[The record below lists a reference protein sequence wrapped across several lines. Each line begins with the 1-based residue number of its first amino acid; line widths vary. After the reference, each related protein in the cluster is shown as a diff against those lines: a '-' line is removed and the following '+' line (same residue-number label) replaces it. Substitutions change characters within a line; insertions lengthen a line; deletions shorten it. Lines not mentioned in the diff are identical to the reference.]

1 VGERQRSEASGT
13 ERAPRVRGSKLAC
26 EARLCAAAL
35 LLVVLVPGLAR
46 AQPDAVRKKKA
57 RELLVEGDKKLKRG
71 DQLLKRGKIEDA
83 FAEFELGLVDYQAA
97 FEAYPDP
104 QIYFPIAQA
113 EHRLGRFVEALLHYQ
128 QLLSEGKSITPALR
142 DTVEKELQEIK
153 KNLAS
158 VVLDVKQD
166 GAVILIDGREA
177 ARTPT
182 VAPIW
187 VEPGQHTYAV
197 TAKGYTPVEGKMDL
211 LPGKEL
217 RRKIALEPMPV
228 VVKGGESD
236 TGAGAGTITRSAP
249 AVDPPS
255 RTPLWIGLGVTGA
268 LAISGSITG
277 FAALSKHSKYR
288 DEALSDGQRE
298 DARRDGKQLAG
309 VTDVLLGGA
318 VVAALVTAYY
328 YYGVYQPRA
337 RAAGES
343 RESLDVEEEEAAF
356 LRIEPFVGEGSA
368 GVAASGSFW

>member
-1 VGERQRSEASGT
+1 MRL
-13 ERAPRVRGSKLAC
+13 RVA
-26 EARLCAAAL
+26 LCSAL
-35 LLVVLVPGLAR
+35 VLVVLVPALAR

-71 DQLLKRGKIEDA
+71 DQLLKRGKMEDA

-113 EHRLGRFVEALLHYQ
+113 EHRLGRFVEALQHYQ
-128 QLLSEGKSITPALR
+128 QLLSEGKNITPALR
-142 DTVEKELQEIK
+142 DKVEKELQDIK

-217 RRKIALEPMPV
+217 RRKIVLDPMPV

-236 TGAGAGTITRSAP
+236 TGAGAGQITASAP
-249 AVDPPS
+249 VAPPPS

-277 FAALSKHSKYR
+277 FAALSKHSTYR
-288 DEALSDGQRE
+288 DESLPEGERE

-337 RAAGES
+337 QAAGEAQQS
-343 RESLDVEEEEAAF
+343 VDVEDEEGAS
-356 LRIEPFVGEGSA
+356 LRITPFVGDGTA

>member
-1 VGERQRSEASGT
+1 MRKGVVVT
-13 ERAPRVRGSKLAC
+13 
-26 EARLCAAAL
+26 AL
-35 LLVVLVPGLAR
+35 LVAVMIPAAAR

-71 DQLLKRGKIEDA
+71 DQLLKRGKMEDA

-97 FEAYPDP
+97 FESYPDP

-113 EHRLGRFVEALLHYQ
+113 EQRLGRFVEALQHYQ
-128 QLLSEGKSITPALR
+128 QLMAEGKNITPALR
-142 DTVEKELQEIK
+142 DTVERQLQEIK

-217 RRKIALEPMPV
+217 RRKVTLEPMPV
-228 VVKGGESD
+228 VVKGGDSD
-236 TGAGAGTITRSAP
+236 TAGGGTGDLTRSSTP
-249 AVDPPS
+249 ATAAPS

-268 LAISGSITG
+268 LALSGSITG

-288 DEALSDGQRE
+288 DESLTDVQRE

-318 VVAALVTAYY
+318 VVSALVTAYY
-328 YYGVYQPRA
+328 CYGVYQPRA
-337 RAAGES
+337 QAAEAQGA
-343 RESLDVEEEEAAF
+343 LDVEEEA
-356 LRIEPFVGEGSA
+356 LRITPFVGDGSA
-368 GVAASGSFW
+368 GVAASVSFW

>member
-1 VGERQRSEASGT
+1 MRTGVA
-13 ERAPRVRGSKLAC
+13 LALLF
-26 EARLCAAAL
+26 AVMIPAAAH
-35 LLVVLVPGLAR
+35 

-57 RELLVEGDKKLKRG
+57 RDLLVEGDKKLKRG
-71 DQLLKRGKIEDA
+71 DQLLKRGKMEDA

-97 FEAYPDP
+97 FESYPDP

-113 EHRLGRFVEALLHYQ
+113 EHRLGRFVEALQHYQ
-128 QLLSEGKSITPALR
+128 QLLAEGRNITPALR
-142 DTVEKELQEIK
+142 DTVERELQEIK

-177 ARTPT
+177 GRTPT

-217 RRKIALEPMPV
+217 RRKITLEPMPV
-228 VVKGGESD
+228 VVKGGDSD
-236 TGAGAGTITRSAP
+236 PGAGTAQVTKSAP

-288 DEALSDGQRE
+288 DESLSEGQRE

-343 RESLDVEEEEAAF
+343 QESPDGVDVEEEETAW
-356 LRIEPFVGEGSA
+356 RIAPFVGDGSA

>member
-1 VGERQRSEASGT
+1 MRTGV
-13 ERAPRVRGSKLAC
+13 VL
-26 EARLCAAAL
+26 AL
-35 LLVVLVPGLAR
+35 LIAVMIPAAAR
-46 AQPDAVRKKKA
+46 AQPDPVRKKKA

-71 DQLLKRGKIEDA
+71 DQLLKRGKMEDA

-113 EHRLGRFVEALLHYQ
+113 EHRLGRFVEALQHYQ
-128 QLLSEGKSITPALR
+128 QLLAEGKSITPALR
-142 DTVEKELQEIK
+142 DTVERELQEIK

-182 VAPIW
+182 VAPVW

-217 RRKIALEPMPV
+217 RRKITLEPMPV

-236 TGAGAGTITRSAP
+236 TGGGAVGQISKSPP
-249 AVDPPS
+249 AASRPS

-268 LAISGSITG
+268 LAISGSVTG
-277 FAALSKHSKYR
+277 FVALSKHSKYR
-288 DEALSDGQRE
+288 DESLSDGQRE

-337 RAAGES
+337 REAEEAPDPGE
-343 RESLDVEEEEAAF
+343 VEEESAS
-356 LRIEPFVGEGSA
+356 LRIEPFVGDGSA

>member
-1 VGERQRSEASGT
+1 MRKGMV
-13 ERAPRVRGSKLAC
+13 
-26 EARLCAAAL
+26 AAL
-35 LLVVLVPGLAR
+35 LFLVLVPALAR
-46 AQPDAVRKKKA
+46 AEPDAVRKKKA

-71 DQLLKRGKIEDA
+71 DQLLKRGKMEDA
-83 FAEFELGLVDYQAA
+83 FAEFELALVDYQAA
-97 FEAYPDP
+97 FESYPDP
-104 QIYFPIAQA
+104 QIFFPIAQA
-113 EHRLGRFVEALLHYQ
+113 EQRLGRFVEALQHYQ
-128 QLLSEGKSITPALR
+128 QLLAEGKNLTPALR
-142 DTVEKELQEIK
+142 DTVEKQLQDIK

-211 LPGKEL
+211 MPGKEL
-217 RRKIALEPMPV
+217 RRKIVLEPMPV

-236 TGAGAGTITRSAP
+236 PNAGGEGQLTRSAP
-249 AVDPPS
+249 AASPPS
-255 RTPLWIGLGVTGA
+255 KTPLWIGLGVTGA
-268 LAISGSITG
+268 LAIGGSITG

-288 DEALSDGQRE
+288 DESLSDTQRE

-309 VTDVLLGGA
+309 ITDVLLGGA
-318 VVAALVTAYY
+318 VVSALVTAYY

-337 RAAGES
+337 RAAGEGA
-343 RESLDVEEEEAAF
+343 ESIEVEEETAAW
-356 LRIEPFVGEGSA
+356 RIAPFVGDGSA

>member
-1 VGERQRSEASGT
+1 MRR
-13 ERAPRVRGSKLAC
+13 RVA
-26 EARLCAAAL
+26 LCAALILTA
-35 LLVVLVPGLAR
+35 LVPALAR

-71 DQLLKRGKIEDA
+71 DQLLKRGKMEDA

-97 FEAYPDP
+97 FESYPDP

-113 EHRLGRFVEALLHYQ
+113 EHRLGRFVEALQHYQ
-128 QLLSEGKSITPALR
+128 QLLAEGKNITPPLR
-142 DTVEKELQEIK
+142 DKVEKELQDIK

-217 RRKIALEPMPV
+217 RRKVVLEPMPV

-236 TGAGAGTITRSAP
+236 TAGGDGTLVSKSAP
-249 AVDPPS
+249 AVAPPS

-268 LAISGSITG
+268 LAVSGTITG
-277 FAALSKHSKYR
+277 FAALSKHSTYR
-288 DEALSDGQRE
+288 DENLGDGERE

-337 RAAGES
+337 QAAGES
-343 RESLDVEEEEAAF
+343 RQSVDVEEEA
-356 LRIEPFVGEGSA
+356 LRITPFVGDGTA

>member
-1 VGERQRSEASGT
+1 M
-13 ERAPRVRGSKLAC
+13 
-26 EARLCAAAL
+26 RLGAAAL
-35 LLVVLVPGLAR
+35 VLVVLVPALAN

-57 RELLVEGDKKLKRG
+57 RELLIEGDKKLKRG
-71 DQLLKRGKIEDA
+71 DQLSKRGKMEDA

-97 FEAYPDP
+97 FESYPDP

-113 EHRLGRFVEALLHYQ
+113 EHRLGRFVEALQHYQ
-128 QLLSEGKSITPALR
+128 QLLAEGRNITPALR
-142 DTVEKELQEIK
+142 DTVERELQEIK

-182 VAPIW
+182 VSPIW

-197 TAKGYTPVEGKMDL
+197 TAKGFTPVEGKMDL

-217 RRKIALEPMPV
+217 RRKIVLEPMPV
-228 VVKGGESD
+228 VMKGGGEEPD
-236 TGAGAGTITRSAP
+236 GQGGGAISKTAP
-249 AVDPPS
+249 ASASPPS

-268 LAISGSITG
+268 LAVGGSITG

-288 DEALSDGQRE
+288 DESLSDTQRE

-309 VTDVLLGGA
+309 ITDVLLGGA
-318 VVAALVTAYY
+318 VVSALVAAYY

-337 RAAGES
+337 QAAGEAQPS
-343 RESLDVEEEEAAF
+343 PGAVDVEDEEAF
-356 LRIEPFVGEGSA
+356 RITPFVGDGSA

>member
-1 VGERQRSEASGT
+1 MRL
-13 ERAPRVRGSKLAC
+13 RVA
-26 EARLCAAAL
+26 LCAAL
-35 LLVVLVPGLAR
+35 VLVALVPATVR

-71 DQLLKRGKIEDA
+71 DQLLRRGKMEDA

-113 EHRLGRFVEALLHYQ
+113 EHRLGRFVEALQHYQ
-128 QLLSEGKSITPALR
+128 QLLAEGKNITPALR
-142 DTVEKELQEIK
+142 DKVEKELQDIK

-217 RRKIALEPMPV
+217 RRKIVLDPMPV
-228 VVKGGESD
+228 VVKGGES
-236 TGAGAGTITRSAP
+236 GAGAATGGDITKAAP
-249 AVDPPS
+249 VASPPS
-255 RTPLWIGLGVTGA
+255 KTPLWIGLGVTGA
-268 LAISGSITG
+268 LAVSGTVTG
-277 FAALSKHSKYR
+277 FAALSKHSTYR
-288 DEALSDGQRE
+288 DESLTDGQRE

-337 RAAGES
+337 QATGEAQQ
-343 RESLDVEEEEAAF
+343 SLEVEEEETA
-356 LRIEPFVGEGSA
+356 LRITPFVGDGSA
-368 GVAASGSFW
+368 GVAAWGSFW

>member
-1 VGERQRSEASGT
+1 MRGRL
-13 ERAPRVRGSKLAC
+13 RV
-26 EARLCAAAL
+26 AAL
-35 LLVVLVPGLAR
+35 VFVVLLPALAR

-57 RELLVEGDKKLKRG
+57 REMLIEGDKKLKRG
-71 DQLLKRGKIEDA
+71 DHLLKRGKMEDA
-83 FAEFELGLVDYQAA
+83 FAEFELALVDYQAA
-97 FEAYPDP
+97 FESYPDP

-113 EHRLGRFVEALLHYQ
+113 EQRLGRFVEALQHYQ
-128 QLLSEGKSITPALR
+128 QLLAEGKSITPALR
-142 DTVEKELQEIK
+142 DTVEKQLQDIK

-182 VAPIW
+182 VSPIW

-217 RRKIALEPMPV
+217 RRKIVLDPMPV
-228 VVKGGESD
+228 VMKGGD
-236 TGAGAGTITRSAP
+236 PDGGGPVTGGQITTSAP
-249 AVDPPS
+249 SKSPPS
-255 RTPLWIGLGVTGA
+255 KTPLWIGLGVTGA

-277 FAALSKHSKYR
+277 FAALSKHSTYR
-288 DEALSDGQRE
+288 DESLTDTQRE

-318 VVAALVTAYY
+318 VVSALVTAYY

-337 RAAGES
+337 QAAGEGA
-343 RESLDVEEEEAAF
+343 ESVDVEEEQEAF
-356 LRIEPFVGEGSA
+356 RITPFVGDGSA

>member
-1 VGERQRSEASGT
+1 MRL
-13 ERAPRVRGSKLAC
+13 RAV
-26 EARLCAAAL
+26 AAL
-35 LLVVLVPGLAR
+35 LILVVVPTQVA
-46 AQPDAVRKKKA
+46 AQPDGAKKKKA
-57 RELLVEGDKKLKRG
+57 RELLVEGDKKLRRG
-71 DQLLKRGKIEDA
+71 DTLLRRGKMEDA
-83 FAEFELGLVDYQAA
+83 FAEFELALVDYQAA

-104 QIYFPIAQA
+104 QIYYPIAQA
-113 EHRLGRFVEALLHYQ
+113 EHRLGRFVEALQHYQ
-128 QLLSEGKSITPALR
+128 QLLAEGKNVSSALR
-142 DTVEKELQEIK
+142 DQVEREVQDIK
-153 KNLAS
+153 RNLAS

-182 VAPIW
+182 VQPIW

-211 LPGKEL
+211 LPGKEM
-217 RRKIALEPMPV
+217 RKKITLEPMPV
-228 VVKGGESD
+228 VVKEGEDSAGGGD
-236 TGAGAGTITRSAP
+236 AGQITRS
-249 AVDPPS
+249 VDTAASPPS
-255 RTPLWIGLGVTGA
+255 KTPLWIGLGVTGA
-268 LAISGSITG
+268 LAISGSVTG

-288 DEALSDGQRE
+288 DETLTDGQRE

-337 RAAGES
+337 SAAGEAGS
-343 RESLDVEEEEAAF
+343 PAASADTEEEEAF
-356 LRIEPFVGEGSA
+356 RIAPFVGQGSA

>member
-1 VGERQRSEASGT
+1 MIA
-13 ERAPRVRGSKLAC
+13 AM
-26 EARLCAAAL
+26 RLRAAAL
-35 LLVVLVPGLAR
+35 VLLVLVPALAR

-71 DQLLKRGKIEDA
+71 DQLLKRGKMEDA
-83 FAEFELGLVDYQAA
+83 FAEFELALVDYQAA
-97 FEAYPDP
+97 FESYPDP

-113 EHRLGRFVEALLHYQ
+113 EHRLGRFVEALQHYQ
-128 QLLSEGKSITPALR
+128 QLLAEGRNITPALQG
-142 DTVEKELQEIK
+142 TVEKELQEIK

-182 VAPIW
+182 AAPIW

-197 TAKGYTPVEGKMDL
+197 TAKGFTPVEGKMDL

-217 RRKIALEPMPV
+217 RRKIVLEPMPV
-228 VVKGGESD
+228 VVKGGDSD
-236 TGAGAGTITRSAP
+236 PDTVTAGGVTKSAP
-249 AVDPPS
+249 PVSRPS

-268 LAISGSITG
+268 LAISGSVTG

-288 DEALSDGQRE
+288 DESLSDGQRE

-337 RAAGES
+337 RAAGEAE
-343 RESLDVEEEEAAF
+343 ESLEVDEEESAS
-356 LRIEPFVGEGSA
+356 LRIEPFVGDGSA

>member
-1 VGERQRSEASGT
+1 M
-13 ERAPRVRGSKLAC
+13 
-26 EARLCAAAL
+26 RLGVAAL
-35 LLVVLVPGLAR
+35 VFVVLVPALAA

-57 RELLVEGDKKLKRG
+57 RELLIEGDKKLKRG
-71 DQLLKRGKIEDA
+71 DQLSKRGKMEDA
-83 FAEFELGLVDYQAA
+83 FAEFELALVDYQAA
-97 FEAYPDP
+97 FESYPDP

-113 EHRLGRFVEALLHYQ
+113 EQRLGRFVEALQHYQ
-128 QLLSEGKSITPALR
+128 QLLSEGKNITPALR
-142 DTVEKELQEIK
+142 DTVEKQLQDIK

-182 VAPIW
+182 ISPIW

-197 TAKGYTPVEGKMDL
+197 TAKGFTPVEGKMDL

-217 RRKIALEPMPV
+217 RRKIVLEPMPV
-228 VVKGGESD
+228 VVKGGDGE
-236 TGAGAGTITRSAP
+236 TGGQVSGQVGKSAP
-249 AVDPPS
+249 ESATPPS
-255 RTPLWIGLGVTGA
+255 KTPLWIGLGVTGA

-277 FAALSKHSKYR
+277 FAALSKHSTYR
-288 DEALSDGQRE
+288 DESLSGTERE

-337 RAAGES
+337 QAASAGEGAI
-343 RESLDVEEEEAAF
+343 DVEEDEAF
-356 LRIEPFVGEGSA
+356 RITPFVGDGSA
-368 GVAASGSFW
+368 GVAASGAFW

>member
-1 VGERQRSEASGT
+1 MRR
-13 ERAPRVRGSKLAC
+13 RVA
-26 EARLCAAAL
+26 LCAAL
-35 LLVVLVPGLAR
+35 LSVALVPVLAR

-71 DQLLKRGKIEDA
+71 DQLLKRGKMEDA

-97 FEAYPDP
+97 FESYPDP
-104 QIYFPIAQA
+104 QIYYPIAQA
-113 EHRLGRFVEALLHYQ
+113 EHRLGRFVEALQHYQ
-128 QLLSEGKSITPALR
+128 QLLAEGKNITPALR
-142 DTVEKELQEIK
+142 DKVEKELQDIK
-153 KNLAS
+153 RNLAS

-217 RRKIALEPMPV
+217 RRKIVLEPMPV
-228 VVKGGESD
+228 VVKGGEPD
-236 TGAGAGTITRSAP
+236 TAGGGAGTVTKTAP
-249 AVDPPS
+249 AVAPPS

-268 LAISGSITG
+268 LAVSGTITG
-277 FAALSKHSKYR
+277 FAALSKHSTYR
-288 DEALSDGQRE
+288 DENLGDTERE

-337 RAAGES
+337 QAAGEA
-343 RESLDVEEEEAAF
+343 RQSLDVEEEEA
-356 LRIEPFVGEGSA
+356 LRITPFVGDGTA

>member
-1 VGERQRSEASGT
+1 MRPG
-13 ERAPRVRGSKLAC
+13 
-26 EARLCAAAL
+26 AAAL
-35 LLVVLVPGLAR
+35 LFVVLVPALAS

-57 RELLVEGDKKLKRG
+57 RELLIEGDKKLKRG
-71 DQLLKRGKIEDA
+71 DALSKRGKMEDA
-83 FAEFELGLVDYQAA
+83 FAEFELALVDYQAA
-97 FEAYPDP
+97 FESYPDP

-113 EHRLGRFVEALLHYQ
+113 EQRLGRFVEALQHYQ
-128 QLLSEGKSITPALR
+128 QLLSEGKSITPAVR
-142 DTVEKELQEIK
+142 DTVEKQLQDIK

-177 ARTPT
+177 ARTPSI
-182 VAPIW
+182 APIW

-197 TAKGYTPVEGKMDL
+197 TAKGFTPVEGKMDL

-217 RRKIALEPMPV
+217 RRKIVLEPMPV
-228 VVKGGESD
+228 VVKGGDSQGSD
-236 TGAGAGTITRSAP
+236 QNGGTQITKSAP
-249 AVDPPS
+249 QSASPPS
-255 RTPLWIGLGVTGA
+255 KTPLWIGLGVTGA

-288 DEALSDGQRE
+288 DESLSGTQRE

-337 RAAGES
+337 EAAGDAGGS
-343 RESLDVEEEEAAF
+343 VDVEEDESAF
-356 LRIEPFVGEGSA
+356 RISPFVGDGSA

>member
-1 VGERQRSEASGT
+1 MRKGMV
-13 ERAPRVRGSKLAC
+13 
-26 EARLCAAAL
+26 AAL
-35 LLVVLVPGLAR
+35 VFLVLLPALAR

-71 DQLLKRGKIEDA
+71 DQLLRRSKMEDA
-83 FAEFELGLVDYQAA
+83 FAEFELALVDYQAA
-97 FEAYPDP
+97 FESYPDP

-113 EHRLGRFVEALLHYQ
+113 EQRLGRFVEALQHYQ
-128 QLLSEGKSITPALR
+128 QLLAEGKNLTPALR
-142 DTVEKELQEIK
+142 DTVEKQLQEIK

-177 ARTPT
+177 ARTPS

-211 LPGKEL
+211 MPGKEL
-217 RRKIALEPMPV
+217 RRKIVLEPMPV
-228 VVKGGESD
+228 VVKGGEPAGGT
-236 TGAGAGTITRSAP
+236 TGGELTRTAP
-249 AVDPPS
+249 AASPPS
-255 RTPLWIGLGVTGA
+255 KTPLWIGLGVTGA
-268 LAISGSITG
+268 LAIGGSITG
-277 FAALSKHSKYR
+277 FAALSKHSTYR
-288 DEALSDGQRE
+288 DEGLPDSERE

-309 VTDVLLGGA
+309 ITDVLLGGA
-318 VVAALVTAYY
+318 VVSALVTAYY

-337 RAAGES
+337 RAAEEGAGS
-343 RESLDVEEEEAAF
+343 PGSVDVEEEAAW
-356 LRIEPFVGEGSA
+356 RVAPFVGDGSA